1 MKNPFTAHP
10 GATDNPEGYWT
21 HFHRAFGNGFVL
33 LWGGLVAII
42 HAIFPW
48 MFEFTTSEIITRL
61 YWTTIHPS
69 GRHAD
74 LIEKWKPK
82 NIQLR
87 ETSYPSKYSSPVI
100 ERYVPQAEPAEVEA
114 HPTHN
119 WAPGHKGP
127 RDE

>member
-10 GATDNPEGYWT
+10 GATDNPEGYWA
-21 HFHRAFGNGFVL
+21 HFRRAFGNGFVL
-33 LWGGLVAII
+33 LWGGFVAII

-74 LIEKWKPK
+74 LIEKWKPRD
-82 NIQLR
+82 IHLTQ
-87 ETSYPSKYSSPVI
+87 YPTRYDSPAI
-100 ERYVPQAEPAEVEA
+100 EMYQCEPAEVEA

-119 WAPGHKGP
+119 WQPGHKGP

>member
-10 GATDNPEGYWT
+10 GATNNPEGYWA
-21 HFHRAFGNGFVL
+21 HFRRAFGNGFVL
-33 LWGGLVAII
+33 LWGGFVAII

-61 YWTTIHPS
+61 YWTTIHTS
-69 GRHAD
+69 GRHTD

-82 NIQLR
+82 DIHITQ
-87 ETSYPSKYSSPVI
+87 YPTRYDSPAI
-100 ERYVPQAEPAEVEA
+100 EMYQCEPAEVES

-119 WAPGHKGP
+119 WKPGNTGP
-127 RDE
+127 QDE